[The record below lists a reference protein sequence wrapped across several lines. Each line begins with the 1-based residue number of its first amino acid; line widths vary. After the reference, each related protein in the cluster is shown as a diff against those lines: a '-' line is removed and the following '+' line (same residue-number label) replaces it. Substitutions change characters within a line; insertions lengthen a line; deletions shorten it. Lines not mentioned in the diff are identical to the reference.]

1 MNMRNLL
8 ITVGLLITITTTAQQ
23 KEETTLDLLKHT
35 IWEHGKPI
43 YGDYRLI
50 YYTDSTVTI
59 QYEFEGK
66 IEKGTWLFY
75 LTDKEEFSFDRSK
88 IGKVKNGTYY
98 MTTNE
103 NGFFTSHLIVELTKD
118 KLSVSP
124 IRSMGKFETNGVPWN
139 YTPLK
144 KEK

>member
-1 MNMRNLL
+1 MKNLF
-8 ITVGLLITITTTAQQ
+8 IMIGLLITITTTAQQ

-35 IWEHGKPI
+35 VWEHGKPI
-43 YGDYRLI
+43 YGDYHII

-59 QYEFEGK
+59 QYEFKGK
-66 IEKGTWLFY
+66 KEKGTWLFY

-98 MTTNE
+98 MTINE
-103 NGFFTSHLIVELTKD
+103 NGAFTSHLIVELTKG

-124 IRSMGKFETNGVPWN
+124 LRSNGTLETNGVPWN